1 MSGVIPLQ
9 QMSGT
14 LLDLILYLAL
24 VALGAFLGSRPQIQ
38 SLPMPWLGRFQTAAL
53 LLIVTLGA
61 ELGSNEE
68 IISSLG
74 TIGLNALAVTLTSM
88 VGSML
93 AVHALRK
100 YLLKLNAQGRSCQE
114 APEDSDPGSGEAVHV
129 DHSLTFAIV
138 FTVAAGILAGRFLL
152 PDAAVAHCGT
162 VIRWGLYLLLFLVG
176 LDMGRQ
182 GSLIRDIRAA
192 GLRVLLVP
200 LAVMAGTFA
209 VTALVGLFLPLGPK
223 DCVAAAAGFGW
234 YSLAPTLL
242 APYSLTVSAT
252 AFLSN
257 IMHELFS
264 IVAVPIVAQK
274 LGYIE
279 AVALPGATAMDTLL
293 PVVVSATADRM
304 AIYSFASGLIL
315 SLAVPVLVPAI
326 IALPSEHFPEQEH
339 RLRPTP
345 KPVLYFSRM
354 ASTRRSSASASR
366 SERPSI
372 RRHLLSSLLWN
383 TRASTERSRSSII
396 WNRRGTEGFRREPS
410 IFFK

>member
-1 MSGVIPLQ
+1 
-9 QMSGT
+9 
-14 LLDLILYLAL
+14 
-24 VALGAFLGSRPQIQ
+24 
-38 SLPMPWLGRFQTAAL
+38 
-53 LLIVTLGA
+53 
-61 ELGSNEE
+61 
-68 IISSLG
+68 
-74 TIGLNALAVTLTSM
+74 M

-114 APEDSDPGSGEAVHV
+114 APEDSAPGSGEAVHV
-129 DHSLTFAIV
+129 DHSLTLAIV

-326 IALPSEHFPEQEH
+326 IALP
-339 RLRPTP
+339 L
-345 KPVLYFSRM
+345 
-354 ASTRRSSASASR
+354 
-366 SERPSI
+366 
-372 RRHLLSSLLWN
+372 
-383 TRASTERSRSSII
+383 
-396 WNRRGTEGFRREPS
+396 
-410 IFFK
+410 

>member
-1 MSGVIPLQ
+1 MQ

-53 LLIVTLGA
+53 LLLIVTLGA

-74 TIGLNALAVTLTSM
+74 TIGLNALVVTLTSM

-192 GLRVLLVP
+192 GLRVL
-200 LAVMAGTFA
+200 
-209 VTALVGLFLPLGPK
+209 LVGLFLPLGPK

-326 IALPSEHFPEQEH
+326 IALP
-339 RLRPTP
+339 L
-345 KPVLYFSRM
+345 
-354 ASTRRSSASASR
+354 
-366 SERPSI
+366 
-372 RRHLLSSLLWN
+372 
-383 TRASTERSRSSII
+383 
-396 WNRRGTEGFRREPS
+396 
-410 IFFK
+410 

>member
-24 VALGAFLGSRPQIQ
+24 VALGAFLGSRPQIK

-53 LLIVTLGA
+53 LLLIVTLGA
-61 ELGSNEE
+61 ELGANEE

-114 APEDSDPGSGEAVHV
+114 APEDSDPGSGEVVHV

-326 IALPSEHFPEQEH
+326 IALP
-339 RLRPTP
+339 L
-345 KPVLYFSRM
+345 
-354 ASTRRSSASASR
+354 
-366 SERPSI
+366 
-372 RRHLLSSLLWN
+372 
-383 TRASTERSRSSII
+383 
-396 WNRRGTEGFRREPS
+396 
-410 IFFK
+410 

>member
-53 LLIVTLGA
+53 LLLIVTLGA
-61 ELGSNEE
+61 ELGANEE

-209 VTALVGLFLPLGPK
+209 VTALVPK
-223 DCVAAAAGFGW
+223 GCVAAAAGFGW

-326 IALPSEHFPEQEH
+326 IALP
-339 RLRPTP
+339 L
-345 KPVLYFSRM
+345 
-354 ASTRRSSASASR
+354 
-366 SERPSI
+366 
-372 RRHLLSSLLWN
+372 
-383 TRASTERSRSSII
+383 
-396 WNRRGTEGFRREPS
+396 
-410 IFFK
+410 

>member
-1 MSGVIPLQ
+1 MQ

-138 FTVAAGILAGRFLL
+138 FTVAAGIWAGR
-152 PDAAVAHCGT
+152 AA
-162 VIRWGLYLLLFLVG
+162 
-176 LDMGRQ
+176 
-182 GSLIRDIRAA
+182 
-192 GLRVLLVP
+192 
-200 LAVMAGTFA
+200 
-209 VTALVGLFLPLGPK
+209 
-223 DCVAAAAGFGW
+223 
-234 YSLAPTLL
+234 
-242 APYSLTVSAT
+242 
-252 AFLSN
+252 
-257 IMHELFS
+257 
-264 IVAVPIVAQK
+264 
-274 LGYIE
+274 
-279 AVALPGATAMDTLL
+279 
-293 PVVVSATADRM
+293 
-304 AIYSFASGLIL
+304 
-315 SLAVPVLVPAI
+315 
-326 IALPSEHFPEQEH
+326 
-339 RLRPTP
+339 
-345 KPVLYFSRM
+345 
-354 ASTRRSSASASR
+354 
-366 SERPSI
+366 
-372 RRHLLSSLLWN
+372 
-383 TRASTERSRSSII
+383 
-396 WNRRGTEGFRREPS
+396 
-410 IFFK
+410 

>member
-1 MSGVIPLQ
+1 MQ

-68 IISSLG
+68 IISPLG
-74 TIGLNALAVTLTSM
+74 TM

-100 YLLKLNAQGRSCQE
+100 HLLKLNAQGRSCQE

-293 PVVVSATADRM
+293 PVVVRATADRM

-326 IALPSEHFPEQEH
+326 IALP
-339 RLRPTP
+339 L
-345 KPVLYFSRM
+345 
-354 ASTRRSSASASR
+354 
-366 SERPSI
+366 
-372 RRHLLSSLLWN
+372 
-383 TRASTERSRSSII
+383 
-396 WNRRGTEGFRREPS
+396 
-410 IFFK
+410 

>member
-1 MSGVIPLQ
+1 MQ

-53 LLIVTLGA
+53 LLLIVTLGA
-61 ELGSNEE
+61 ELGANEE

-182 GSLIRDIRAA
+182 GSLIPGYSGRR
-192 GLRVLLVP
+192 GSGVLLVP

-326 IALPSEHFPEQEH
+326 IALP
-339 RLRPTP
+339 L
-345 KPVLYFSRM
+345 
-354 ASTRRSSASASR
+354 
-366 SERPSI
+366 
-372 RRHLLSSLLWN
+372 
-383 TRASTERSRSSII
+383 
-396 WNRRGTEGFRREPS
+396 
-410 IFFK
+410 

>member
-1 MSGVIPLQ
+1 M
-9 QMSGT
+9 
-14 LLDLILYLAL
+14 
-24 VALGAFLGSRPQIQ
+24 
-38 SLPMPWLGRFQTAAL
+38 
-53 LLIVTLGA
+53 
-61 ELGSNEE
+61 
-68 IISSLG
+68 
-74 TIGLNALAVTLTSM
+74 
-88 VGSML
+88 
-93 AVHALRK
+93 
-100 YLLKLNAQGRSCQE
+100 
-114 APEDSDPGSGEAVHV
+114 

-200 LAVMAGTFA
+200 LGGYGGHLCGDGPGRAVPAPGPQ
-209 VTALVGLFLPLGPK
+209 GLRSG
-223 DCVAAAAGFGW
+223 AAGFGW

-242 APYSLTVSAT
+242 APYSLTVSGHRFPVHHHAR
-252 AFLSN
+252 
-257 IMHELFS
+257 
-264 IVAVPIVAQK
+264 AVFHCGRPHRGPE

-326 IALPSEHFPEQEH
+326 IALP
-339 RLRPTP
+339 L
-345 KPVLYFSRM
+345 
-354 ASTRRSSASASR
+354 
-366 SERPSI
+366 
-372 RRHLLSSLLWN
+372 
-383 TRASTERSRSSII
+383 
-396 WNRRGTEGFRREPS
+396 
-410 IFFK
+410 